1 MSSSPLTIQAQSN
14 TALRPKHLWLSAW
27 LPVLACLLVFAIES
41 TTWGGADHTS
51 TPLRRVAESVF
62 GFDHLAYWEPIHF
75 FIRKTGHFTGYG
87 LFSLVCFRAFRLIQ
101 PKPARRLSDRLSA
114 HGMAIAATF
123 LVASAD
129 EFHQTFLPN
138 RYGCFSD
145 VLLDTSGAVALGLLL
160 FIFSVVPPLIF
171 ALLHHAPT
179 PAPVLVPARRE
190 QDQPAPVH
198 DKGPALV

>member
-1 MSSSPLTIQAQSN
+1 MSSSPLTLQAPSHQVS
-14 TALRPKHLWLSAW
+14 RPSALWLRAW
-27 LPVLACLLVFAIES
+27 VPVLACLFVFALES

-51 TPLRRVAESVF
+51 EPLRRVAEALF
-62 GFDHLAYWEPIHF
+62 GFDQFAYWKPIHMV
-75 FIRKTGHFTGYG
+75 IRKTGHFAGYG

-101 PKPARRLSDRLSA
+101 RKPARRLADRLAA
-114 HGMAIAATF
+114 HGLAISATF

-138 RYGCFSD
+138 RVGCFSD

-160 FIFSVVPPLIF
+160 FLATVLAGLF
-171 ALLHHAPT
+171 HHAPAA
-179 PAPVLVPARRE
+179 APILIPTRRE
-190 QDQPAPVH
+190 QDQPTPAH